1 MSDELLR
8 LREATAFLRARLG
21 DFQPDTGIILGTGL
35 GALAEEVTVH
45 QAIPYAAIPHFP
57 LSTVTSHKGQ
67 LLLGWLGGRRVA
79 VMQGRFHYYEGY
91 SLTEIVRGVRVLKLL
106 GIEQLLISNAG
117 GGLHPAFNRGDVMLL
132 TDHINLLPGNPLIGP
147 NLNELGPRFPDMFAP
162 YDAALLARAEDVA
175 LQLSIAHR
183 VRRGVYAAV
192 TGPML
197 ETPAEY
203 RYLRTIGADAVGMS
217 TVPEVIAAVHMG
229 LPVLAASVIT
239 DECAPGKLKPV
250 ELPEILAAAAEAE
263 PRLTALFQGVIGGL
277 E

>member
-1 MSDELLR
+1 MADELLR
-8 LREATAFLRARLG
+8 LREATTFIRARLG
-21 DFQPDTGIILGTGL
+21 DFQPETGIILGTGL

-91 SLTEIVRGVRVLKLL
+91 SLPEIVRGVRVLKLL
-106 GIEQLLISNAG
+106 GIEQLLISNAA

-132 TDHINLLPGNPLIGP
+132 TDHLNLLPGNPLIGP
-147 NLNELGPRFPDMFAP
+147 NLGELGPRFPDMFAP

-175 LQLSIAHR
+175 GQLSIAHR

-239 DECAPGKLKPV
+239 DECAPGKLRPV
-250 ELPEILAAAAEAE
+250 ALPEILAAAAEAE